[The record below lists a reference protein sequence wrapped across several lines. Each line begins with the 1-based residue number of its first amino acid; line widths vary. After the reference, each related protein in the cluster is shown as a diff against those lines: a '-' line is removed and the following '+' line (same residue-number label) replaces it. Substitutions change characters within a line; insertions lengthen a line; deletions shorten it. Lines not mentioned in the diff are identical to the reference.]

1 MDSRGDSIST
11 DQAQPGEPPPKPDVL
26 AGSGFPAAASGRLS
40 QEQTMRRIFVFAAA
54 AAALA
59 VAACN
64 TVAGVGEDVEAAGQ
78 ATTEAAREAQN

>member
-1 MDSRGDSIST
+1 
-11 DQAQPGEPPPKPDVL
+11 
-26 AGSGFPAAASGRLS
+26 
-40 QEQTMRRIFVFAAA
+40 MRRIFVFAAA